1 MTPSIFNYIIIATI
15 LFSIGLVGI
24 LLNRSNLLVVLISI
38 EVLLL
43 SIDLNFI
50 AFSVYL
56 DDIVGQLFALFV
68 LTLAA
73 SEAAIGLAFVLVYYR
88 LRGSIKLETSGL
100 LRG

>member
-15 LFSIGLVGI
+15 LFSLGLVGI

-56 DDIVGQLFALFV
+56 DDIVGQIFALFV
-68 LTLAA
+68 LTL
-73 SEAAIGLAFVLVYYR
+73 
-88 LRGSIKLETSGL
+88 
-100 LRG
+100 

>member
-15 LFSIGLVGI
+15 LFSLGLVGI

-56 DDIVGQLFALFV
+56 DDIVGQIFALFV

-73 SEAAIGLAFVLVYYR
+73 SEAAIGLAIVLVYYR

>member
-15 LFSIGLVGI
+15 LFSLGLVGI

-73 SEAAIGLAFVLVYYR
+73 SEAAIGLAIVLVYYR

>member
-73 SEAAIGLAFVLVYYR
+73 SEAAIGLAIVLVYYR

>member
-56 DDIVGQLFALFV
+56 DDIVGQIFALFV

-73 SEAAIGLAFVLVYYR
+73 SEAAIGLAIVLVYYR
-88 LRGSIKLETSGL
+88 LRGSIRLETSGL

>member
-24 LLNRSNLLVVLISI
+24 LLNRSNLLVVLMSI

-73 SEAAIGLAFVLVYYR
+73 SEAAIGLAIVLVYYR

>member
-73 SEAAIGLAFVLVYYR
+73 SEAAIGLAIVLVYYR
-88 LRGSIKLETSGL
+88 LRGRIKLETSGL